1 MSQAERERETE
12 FGVLKESLQRVIKAL
27 YNAHNEQSTSLNLEQ
42 FLENQLHELQ
52 LANQTARSDIK
63 PAVDSYS

>member
-42 FLENQLHELQ
+42 FLENQLHEL
-52 LANQTARSDIK
+52 
-63 PAVDSYS
+63 